1 MRVLVTGSCGFIGTY
16 LCTELLEA
24 GCEVRGIDNFE
35 KYGAVQRPYELVEG
49 DCRNTERVLECLKGC
64 DQLIAGA
71 AKIGGIRYFHEF
83 PYSLLA
89 ENERIMAATCDAAIE
104 AYQRGTLEKVTYIS
118 SSMVYEGADF
128 WPSHEGQEREIP
140 PPLSSYGFQ
149 KLAVEY
155 FARAAWDQYRLPY
168 TIVRPFNCVGTG
180 EGPYMSHVV
189 PDLIRKL
196 LSDDGPLHIRGGKQ
210 IRPYTYGKD
219 LARGI
224 RLAMESPD
232 ASGEDFNLATA
243 ESTTV
248 WQLAVILWQKI
259 RGLRSPHIVSD
270 MAPLPY
276 DVQCRIPDVTKAEKV
291 LGFRAETSLSDM
303 LDVVIDHIRSEE
315 TDHQDSI
322 PQ

>member
-1 MRVLVTGSCGFIGTY
+1 VSAVRVAVTGAAGFIGTY

-24 GCEVRGIDNFE
+24 GYEVIGADNFS
-35 KYGAVQRPYELVEG
+35 KYGPCVRDYEIREG
-49 DCRNTERVLECLKGC
+49 DCKDVAFMRSLLEGC
-64 DQLIAGA
+64 DQLVAGA

-89 ENERIMAATCDAAIE
+89 ENERITAAACDAAIE
-104 AYQRGTLEKVTYIS
+104 AHQRGSLRKVTYVS
-118 SSMVYEGADF
+118 SSMVFESTTA
-128 WPSHEGQEREIP
+128 WPSREGDERLAP
-140 PPLSSYGFQ
+140 PPGSSYGFQ

-155 FARAAWDQYRLPY
+155 FARAAWDQCQLPF
-168 TIVRPFNCVGTG
+168 TIVRPFNCVGVG

-196 LSDDGPLHIRGGKQ
+196 LRHGPPLHILGGGKQ
-210 IRPYTYGKD
+210 VRHYTYGKD

-232 ASGEDFNLATA
+232 ALNEDFNLSTA

-248 WQLAVILWQKI
+248 WQLAVMIWRKLQ
-259 RGLRSPHIVSD
+259 GLSSPWIVHD
-270 MAPLPY
+270 QPYEY

-303 LDVVIDHIRSEE
+303 LDVVIGHIRSEE
-315 TDHQDSI
+315 TGL
-322 PQ
+322 